1 MSALLIG
8 FIVFAVV
15 FTGAIGGMFVS
26 KLLPREHLNADTRDA
41 IKVAMAM
48 IATLTALVLGL
59 LTASAK
65 SSLDDKEAQVRSWA
79 AQVMLLDRTL
89 AQYGPETEHA
99 RSLIKENLA
108 ARVEQLWPGVAGG
121 FKPSALRGGAGV
133 ESVQRELLKL
143 QPQNDAQRW
152 LKDAALNVTQAMA
165 QARWSGVQT
174 LGRSIQWPF
183 IAILV
188 FWLAVIF
195 ASFGLLA
202 PRDWI
207 ATVAL
212 MLAALS
218 VAGSV
223 YLILE
228 MDQPYRGLIKISN
241 EPLLEAL
248 QQLGKP

>member
-1 MSALLIG
+1 
-8 FIVFAVV
+8 
-15 FTGAIGGMFVS
+15 
-26 KLLPREHLNADTRDA
+26 
-41 IKVAMAM
+41 MAM
-48 IATLTALVLGL
+48 IATLAALVLGL

-79 AQVMLLDRTL
+79 AQILLLDRTL
-89 AQYGPETEHA
+89 AQYGPETQNA
-99 RSLIKENLA
+99 RQLMQENLA
-108 ARVEQLWPGVAGG
+108 VRIQQLWPGAETG
-121 FKPSALRGGAGV
+121 FSPSALRTGAGV

-152 LKDAALNVTQAMA
+152 LKDTALSITQAMA
-165 QARWSGVQT
+165 QARWAGVQT

-207 ATVAL
+207 ATLAL
-212 MLAALS
+212 MLAAMS
-218 VAGSV
+218 VAGCV

-241 EPLLEAL
+241 APLLETL
-248 QQLGKP
+248 KQLGKP